1 MDADEFAASQRA
13 REWFHTL
20 TVPPGAWA
28 VIRADGR
35 GFSPLTEAH
44 FTKPYDERVR
54 QHMTAAAT
62 ALMTEFGGVYGCTH
76 SDEIS
81 VALPPQSQLFGRGL
95 EKLVSVSAGVC
106 SAAFTAAAGLPAHFD
121 SRVWIGTTAGDVA
134 DYFAWRQAD
143 AARTALSTWCYWT
156 LRHAGRTARQV
167 TADMKGASTAR
178 QNELLYQHGVNFNDI
193 PHWQR
198 RGTGL
203 HWQDYQKAGR
213 DPRTGIQTTA
223 TRRTLHVNDTLP
235 VKDEYRALVTQILIT
250 QAPGLP
256 GRPLHDITSVG
267 EGLCACRRSACSRHR
282 SRGPTGAAQD

>member
-13 REWFHTL
+13 REWFHAL

-35 GFSPLTEAH
+35 GFSPFTEAH
-44 FTKPYDERVR
+44 FTKPYDERMR
-54 QHMTAAAT
+54 RHMTAAAT

-95 EKLVSVSAGVC
+95 EKLVSVSAGIC

-156 LRHAGRTARQV
+156 LRQAGRTARQV

-178 QNELLYQHGVNFNDI
+178 QNELLYQHGINFNDI

-203 HWQDYQKAGR
+203 QWQDYEKTGS

-223 TRRTLHVNDTLP
+223 TRRTLHINDQLP
-235 VKDEYRALVTQILIT
+235 IKDEYRALVMQALTTQT
-250 QAPGLP
+250 PALP
-256 GRPLHDITSVG
+256 GRPLHGVTSVG
-267 EGLCACRRSACSRHR
+267 TATHAEPPFGMAMAFMASVS
-282 SRGPTGAAQD
+282 